1 MNPDHYLTP
10 QKIVNSRM
18 IRDINGKNK
27 IVNLMGIPLP
37 YLKSIKKNDIWNINL
52 SFAPKKQTR

>member
-27 IVNLMGIPLP
+27 IVNLMGIPVL

-52 SFAPKKQTR
+52 SSPPKKN